1 MVSSRSPKPLFGV
14 QIPAVVLTFSRS
26 SVGLER
32 LSDTQK
38 VVGSIPTVR
47 TLYIGVG
54 QMVIPVWFETRIF
67 VGSNP
72 TT

>member
-1 MVSSRSPKPLFGV
+1 MVRFRLE
-14 QIPAVVLTFSRS
+14 ALTFSRS

-47 TLYIGVG
+47 TLYLGVG
-54 QMVIPVWFETRIF
+54 QMVIPAWFGTRIF